1 MGGSREGLCLTGYF
15 PLPSEQSSGNKTTLF
30 RGRRRDSGKLKSY
43 AAFAVFFVSTLITIV
58 ATLDSKFFDPN
69 FVMRLHDMR
78 EEGPTLCVSVM
89 SLFALWTAAFVL
101 GRVSTLAQMPPL
113 LGVLLA
119 GILIR
124 NIGLSSFEFA
134 PEIGTFLRKFA
145 FVIILLRAGLG
156 LDPDALK
163 RLKGVCVRL
172 SLLPC
177 SFEALAVCF
186 ASWLMFGFQPIYG
199 LLLGFVL
206 AAVSPAVVVPGM
218 LDLQKRNLGVEQ
230 GIPTLVTAA
239 ASMDD
244 VYAITI
250 FSSLFSMVKSPG
262 TTNILD
268 IGLQMLRA
276 VAEVSAGCMIG
287 SALGLLQWVIPSTES
302 EHFHFC
308 RTSLLTVTSS
318 AIFFGSIVLGVDSL
332 GPIAVL
338 VSAFVAAIKWRQMSI
353 SGTKKSEDTNLDND
367 LPQEETFRIVWEYFA
382 QPFLFSL
389 IGYQLQLDKQD
400 SGSILIGLLVLLI
413 GLVVRTFVAFISAF
427 GTSLNGKERLFV
439 AIAWLPKATV
449 QAALAPVLL
458 DLVDSD
464 PTQYQFREEATVILT
479 VAVLS
484 ILLTAPIGALLIR
497 VMAPV
502 LIKRSG

>member
-1 MGGSREGLCLTGYF
+1 MELSVEITKNQESSQALILEE
-15 PLPSEQSSGNKTTLF
+15 EQHFVAKKSFYQKILYE
-30 RGRRRDSGKLKSY
+30 LKSS
-43 AAFAVFFVSTLITIV
+43 ATFAVFFTSTLITIG
-58 ATLDSKFFDPN
+58 AIFYSQFSNPAPPGFRTHLTP
-69 FVMRLHDMR
+69 
-78 EEGPTLCVSVM
+78 EGPEICVSVM

-101 GRVSTLAQMPPL
+101 GRVSTLARMPPL
-113 LGVLLA
+113 LGMLLA
-119 GILIR
+119 GIVLR
-124 NIGLSSFEFA
+124 NIELRSFQFA

-156 LDPDALK
+156 LDPEALK

-177 SFEALAVCF
+177 SFEALAVGF
-186 ASWLMFGFQPIYG
+186 SSWIMFGFRPIYG

-250 FSSLFSMVKSPG
+250 FSSLFSMLKSPG
-262 TTNILD
+262 TANVLD
-268 IGLQMLRA
+268 IGLQMSRA
-276 VAEVSAGCMIG
+276 VAEVLAGCIIG
-287 SALGLLQWVIPSTES
+287 SALGLLQWIIPGTES
-302 EHFHFC
+302 GDFHFR
-308 RTSLLTVTSS
+308 RTSLLAVISS
-318 AIFFGSIVLGVDSL
+318 AVFFGSIVLGVDSL

-338 VSAFVAAIKWRQMSI
+338 VSAFVAAIKWRNMSTSI
-353 SGTKKSEDTNLDND
+353 AKKSADSTVDNG
-367 LPQEETFRIVWEYFA
+367 LPQEKTFRIVWEYFA

-400 SGSILIGLLVLLI
+400 SGSVLIGLLVLLI
-413 GLVVRTFVAFISAF
+413 GLVVRTFFAFISAF
-427 GTSLNGKERLFV
+427 GTSLNVKERLFV

-464 PTQYQFREEATVILT
+464 PKQYRFREEATVILT

-497 VMAPV
+497 ILAPL
-502 LIKRSG
+502 LIKRGG